1 MISVRD
7 PNLENKPSTDTPLEL
22 TTTLDV
28 QCDLSVELSG
38 GVPIVPEPILIE
50 KEFTA
55 NGEYNASDDNADGYS
70 KVTVEVETDPPVLIE
85 KSITDNGIY
94 LASDDEADG
103 YSSVNVEVPAV
114 VPTLIEKSVNENGT
128 YIASEDAAD
137 GYSKVTVEV
146 PDPVLKTKNI
156 TENGTYLASSDN
168 ADGYS
173 EVDVSV
179 PLPVLKTK
187 SITENGTYL
196 ASEDNADGYSSV
208 EVDVQ
213 PVIEPYL
220 YNINNVG
227 FNSGHIHTPYTKVKC
242 KVMTNTW
249 YGYGQVFGA
258 RVDTFRTGA
267 MGFFGWFDGY
277 RPCYYRTGS
286 ETPGTYYNQT
296 ETLSS
301 MWYGQPVIIEC
312 TGNSCSW
319 YRPNFPDDVH
329 SITAT
334 GTVDSGIAPLG
345 IFCCNNSSFPNEW
358 SSHDNAPYL
367 TFYWLEIYEN
377 DVLEHRFVPAYNNN
391 QYCLY
396 DEIGETYIYEV
407 YGNYNNLKGSPNI
420 PTT

>member
-1 MISVRD
+1 M
-7 PNLENKPSTDTPLEL
+7 
-22 TTTLDV
+22 
-28 QCDLSVELSG
+28 
-38 GVPIVPEPILIE
+38 
-50 KEFTA
+50 
-55 NGEYNASDDNADGYS
+55 
-70 KVTVEVETDPPVLIE
+70 IE
-85 KSITDNGIY
+85 KSITDNGTY

-114 VPTLIEKSVNENGT
+114 VPTIIEKSVNVNGT

-213 PVIEPYL
+213 ISAEPYI
-220 YNINNVG
+220 YNINDVG
-227 FNSGHIHTPYTKVKC
+227 FNSGHIHTSNTKVRFKAII
-242 KVMTNTW
+242 NTW
-249 YGYGQVFGA
+249 NGYGQVFGA
-258 RVDTFRTGA
+258 RADNFRNSA
-267 MGFFGWFDGY
+267 MGFFGWFDGF
-277 RPCYYRTGS
+277 RPCYYRTGY
-286 ETPGTYYNQT
+286 EAPGTYYNQT
-296 ETLSS
+296 ETTSS
-301 MWYGQPVIIEC
+301 LWYGQPIICEC
-312 TGNSCSW
+312 EGNSCTW
-319 YRPNFPDDVH
+319 YRADFPDIVNYINT
-329 SITAT
+329 S
-334 GTVDSGIAPLG
+334 GTVDAGIAPLG
-345 IFCCNNSSFPNEW
+345 IFCCNNTVYSGSWNA
-358 SSHDNAPYL
+358 HDNARYL
-367 TFYWLEIYEN
+367 TLFWFEIYES
-377 DVLEHRFVPAYNNN
+377 DTLVHRFVPAYNNG

-396 DEIGETYIYEV
+396 DEVDKNYVYES
-407 YGNYNNLKGSPNI
+407 YGNYANLRGSPDI